1 LSPRSDGAPIAALAR
16 LIDAVRVNV
25 TTEIVR
31 DGRRLLL
38 KRRRKGCS
46 ALVACGNV
54 FLALARSNIVMFPS
68 VRAWQAWELHSYA
81 LLHGGGRRAAAVGRD
96 AIVVEALPGETL
108 ARRLA
113 RGGVTPAM
121 MAAAARELGRAHA
134 LAWSHG
140 DPHLGNVLYDEA
152 ADRAYL
158 IDFET
163 RHEPRL
169 NALERHADDVLVL
182 LMDVMASEASP
193 RWLELARAFV
203 AAYPA
208 RAPFGLVHDRLS
220 PPDGLARVLW
230 RIRTHHRP
238 AHWII
243 ERASALRALLRF
255 PDSGLLALRAP
266 R

>member
-1 LSPRSDGAPIAALAR
+1 MSPRDDGATTAALAR

-31 DGRRLLL
+31 DGRRLVL

-46 ALVACGNV
+46 AVVACGNV
-54 FLALARSNIVMFPS
+54 FLALARSNIVMFPA

-81 LLHGGGRRAAAVGRD
+81 LLHGGARRAAAVGRD

-113 RGGVTPAM
+113 RGGLTPAM

-163 RHEPRL
+163 RHEPQL
-169 NALERHADDVLVL
+169 SVTERRADDLLVL
-182 LMDVMASEASP
+182 LMDVMASDASP
-193 RWLELARAFV
+193 RWLELARALV
-203 AAYPA
+203 ATYPA
-208 RAPFGLVHDRLS
+208 REALGVVRDRLR
-220 PPDGLARVLW
+220 PPDGWARVLW

-238 AHWII
+238 PDWI
-243 ERASALRALLRF
+243 RGRVTVLRAQL
-255 PDSGLLALRAP
+255 P
-266 R
+266 

>member
-1 LSPRSDGAPIAALAR
+1 LSPRSDGAPTAALAR

-31 DGRRLLL
+31 DGHRLLL

-46 ALVACGNV
+46 AVVACGNV

-81 LLHGGGRRAAAVGRD
+81 LLHGGARRAGAVGRD
-96 AIVVEALPGETL
+96 AIVIEALPGETL

-113 RGGVTPAM
+113 RGGLTPAM
-121 MAAAARELGRAHA
+121 MVAAARELGRAHA

-140 DPHLGNVLYDEA
+140 DPHLGNVLYDDA
-152 ADRAYL
+152 ADSAYL

-163 RHEPRL
+163 RHEPQL
-169 NALERHADDVLVL
+169 SVTERRADDLLVL
-182 LMDVMASEASP
+182 LMDVMASDTSP
-193 RWLELARAFV
+193 RWLELARALV

-208 RAPFGLVHDRLS
+208 REALGLVRDRLR
-220 PPDGLARVLW
+220 PPDGWARVLW

-238 AHWII
+238 PDWI
-243 ERASALRALLRF
+243 RGRVTALRAQL
-255 PDSGLLALRAP
+255 P
-266 R
+266 

>member
-1 LSPRSDGAPIAALAR
+1 LSPRSDGAPTAVLAR

-31 DGRRLLL
+31 DGCRLLL

-46 ALVACGNV
+46 AVVACGNV

-81 LLHGGGRRAAAVGRD
+81 LLHGGARRAGAVGRD

-113 RGGVTPAM
+113 RGGLTPAM

-163 RHEPRL
+163 RHEPQL
-169 NALERHADDVLVL
+169 SVTERRADDLLVL
-182 LMDVMASEASP
+182 LMDVMASDASP
-193 RWLELARAFV
+193 RWLELARALV
-203 AAYPA
+203 ATYPA
-208 RAPFGLVHDRLS
+208 REALGVVRDRLR
-220 PPDGLARVLW
+220 PPDGWARVLW

-238 AHWII
+238 PDWI
-243 ERASALRALLRF
+243 RGRVTVLRAQL
-255 PDSGLLALRAP
+255 P
-266 R
+266 